1 MIILISMAQPGTH
14 SVLSVSAYLF
24 GIILETTIQIVSMK
38 ESNRMSA
45 INANQRLLTIIDF

>member
-1 MIILISMAQPGTH
+1 MAQPGTH

-38 ESNRMSA
+38 ESNRMRMSA

>member
-1 MIILISMAQPGTH
+1 MAQPGTH

-45 INANQRLLTIIDF
+45 INANQRLLTIIEF